1 MARIDPKNDELG
13 LMENIFRGVRSTGYS
28 ENETSE
34 PAADPGSA
42 DAPAA
47 TPQGTSEAVG
57 TSGVKPATTDA
68 TPVSTSP
75 TPATHSQESQ
85 S

>member
-28 ENETSE
+28 ENQTSE
-34 PAADPGSA
+34 PAADVGCAEPT
-42 DAPAA
+42 AA
-47 TPQGTSEAVG
+47 ISQGTSETVG
-57 TSGVKPATTDA
+57 TSGVKPATSDA
-68 TPVSTSP
+68 TPLSTDP
-75 TPATHSQESQ
+75 TPATHPSESQ